1 MYQETIYKPE
11 KELMWIKD
19 IINKVSSEYD
29 KIWKKR
35 NRSIDS
41 KFLVSFIFQ
50 KITNTNKGYEITL
63 MDLWDNYDT
72 RNIKKAKKKCMPH
85 HQYVRQNKKCLKIY
99 F

>member
-50 KITNTNKGYEITL
+50 KITNTK
-63 MDLWDNYDT
+63 
-72 RNIKKAKKKCMPH
+72 
-85 HQYVRQNKKCLKIY
+85 
-99 F
+99 